1 MSDFYFFRY
10 QLSPDRLCFNNGL
23 KFDET
28 YIETLGELTEKKNE
42 VFRYVLDS
50 MVSITSDREDAEK
63 RKFQAKDATAG
74 EGLLAYRI
82 AVFQKKLLEI
92 DWRRGRMINEPSFL
106 VVVDNDPDTQILV
119 LEKNPQAYSN
129 IKDAMKKVEGIFQKL
144 LAPYFLRISIAPVY
158 DQSEFW
164 SLLREKEAPV
174 KSLKFNLFA
183 PNMPGLS
190 RNLSDWVKESM
201 ENTNASESQL
211 TYNAAGN
218 SCLNVEEADRDIRG
232 LVNYAADGAGS
243 VQVKF
248 RGNRSYEKVG
258 ESIVKIEISEED
270 VTILTHDDIAIAV
283 KR

>member
-10 QLSPDRLCFNNGL
+10 QLSPDRLCFSNGL

-28 YIETLGELTEKKNE
+28 YIETLDELTEKKNE
-42 VFRYVLDS
+42 VFRHILDS
-50 MVSITSDREDAEK
+50 MVGLTSDRENAEK

-92 DWRRGRMINEPSFL
+92 DWQRGRMINEPSFL
-106 VVVDNDPDTQILV
+106 VIVDNDPETQILV
-119 LEKNPQAYSN
+119 LEKNPQAYSD
-129 IKDAMKKVEGIFQKL
+129 IKAAMKKVEGIFQKL
-144 LAPYFLRISIAPVY
+144 LVPYFLRISIAPVY

-164 SLLREKEAPV
+164 SLLRTMDVPV

-183 PNMPGLS
+183 PNMPGIS
-190 RNLSDWVKESM
+190 KNLSDWVKESI
-201 ENTNASESQL
+201 ENTNASESL
-211 TYNAAGN
+211 LAYNATGN
-218 SCLNVEEADRDIRG
+218 SCLKVEENDKDIRG

-248 RGNRSYEKVG
+248 KGNRSFEKVG

-270 VTILTHDDIAIAV
+270 VTILTHDDIVVSI